1 MAKMIKLSTIKA
13 PTLYIR
19 QNLDPAHVADLQDVI
34 KANGDKAYPFRDPIM
49 VRKLA
54 KPEKVKL
61 TMTNKPGTVEY
72 ELIRGF
78 NRCMALTNE
87 KWTEASAEIVEAGD
101 AEAFAAQY
109 DDAEAGT
116 VKKHDLADRG
126 FYIKTLRDNF
136 GWKLDQIGAR
146 MKLTAA
152 SISRILAGTQAA
164 GGGKPRKKRSKN
176 KAKNKNGNGATPQNE
191 AQVTFVVSEFFS
203 VLGEL
208 VSAYGKN
215 KDAVLGF
222 LDKVDPA
229 VTAGAESMVAEM
241 LGNR

>member
-1 MAKMIKLSTIKA
+1 MAKMLKLSTIKA
-13 PTLYIR
+13 PVLYIR
-19 QNLDPAHVADLQDVI
+19 QAIDPQHVADLQDVI
-34 KANGDKAYPFRDPIM
+34 KTNHEKSYPFADPIM

-54 KPEKVKL
+54 KSEKVKL
-61 TMTNKPGTVEY
+61 TMANKPGTADY

-87 KWTEASAEIVEAGD
+87 KWSEALADIVEAGD

-109 DDAEAGT
+109 DDVETGT
-116 VKKHDLADRG
+116 IKKHDLADRG

-136 GWKLDQIGAR
+136 GWKLDQIAAR
-146 MKLTAA
+146 MKLTSA
-152 SISRILAGTQAA
+152 SISRILAGTQA
-164 GGGKPRKKRSKN
+164 GEKKPRKKRGSN
-176 KAKNKNGNGATPQNE
+176 KKKSATAAAPAANE
-191 AQVTFVVSEFFS
+191 AQATFVVSEFFS

-208 VSAYGKN
+208 VSAYAKN

-229 VTAGAESMVAEM
+229 TVSGAEQMVAEM

>member
-1 MAKMIKLSTIKA
+1 MAKMLKLSTIKA
-13 PTLYIR
+13 PVLYIR
-19 QNLDPAHVADLQDVI
+19 QAIDPQHVADLQDVI
-34 KANGDKAYPFRDPIM
+34 KTNHEKAYPFADPIM

-61 TMTNKPGTVEY
+61 TMANKPGTAEY

-87 KWTEASAEIVEAGD
+87 KWNEAQADIVEAGD

-109 DDAEAGT
+109 DDVETGT
-116 VKKHDLADRG
+116 IKKHDLADRG

-136 GWKLDQIGAR
+136 GWKLDQIAAR
-146 MKLTAA
+146 MKLTSA
-152 SISRILAGTQAA
+152 SISRILSGTQA
-164 GGGKPRKKRSKN
+164 GEKKPRKKRGRN
-176 KAKNKNGNGATPQNE
+176 KATKTNGKPTANE
-191 AQVTFVVSEFFS
+191 AQATFVVSEFFS

-208 VSAYGKN
+208 VSAYAKN

-222 LDKVDPA
+222 LDKVDPST
-229 VTAGAESMVAEM
+229 VSGAEAMVAEM